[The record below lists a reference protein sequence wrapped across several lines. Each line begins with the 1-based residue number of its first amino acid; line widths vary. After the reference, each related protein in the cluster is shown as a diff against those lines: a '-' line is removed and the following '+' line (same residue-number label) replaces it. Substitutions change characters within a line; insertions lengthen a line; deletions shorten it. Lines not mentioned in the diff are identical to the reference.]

1 MYRIFC
7 GLWVGICLLATL
19 AEIMSGTNGP
29 SKSER
34 VESDNHI
41 SMEDDPDEKT
51 PLLPNVTNNKV
62 GKNDGKIL
70 HLH

>member
-1 MYRIFC
+1 
-7 GLWVGICLLATL
+7 
-19 AEIMSGTNGP
+19 MSGTNEP

-41 SMEDDPDEKT
+41 SMENNPDEKT

-62 GKNDGKIL
+62 GTNDGKIVAL
-70 HLH
+70 KT